1 MNFILHKDFSDLS
14 AMAWNTLVE
23 QSIADTPFSRY
34 EYLSEWWQTL
44 GGGEWMGKGGEGEQI
59 SSVGET
65 SPTGESTSPLL
76 VLVSA
81 TENDQLIGIAPL
93 FIAEYDGQQALML
106 VGSIEISDYL
116 DLIVREQ
123 DLPRF
128 LSGLFDFLAPSE
140 ANPGLPRPNEWTAV
154 DWYNIPDSSPTRA
167 ALQVEFEKRGWQY
180 QAEIYRP
187 TPRIPLNGSFEEY
200 LARIDKK
207 QRHEIRRKMRRAAE
221 SELNVRF
228 IIVDINADIETETN
242 DFFQLMTQDPN
253 KADFLTPLMRA
264 QMSVTIRTAF
274 EQGYLWLAFL
284 EIGGV
289 KVAASLNF
297 DYKNK
302 LWGYNSGVSREHM
315 ELSPGWV
322 LLAHTIQWCCENNR
336 YEFDFMRGD
345 EEYKYRFGGV
355 NRYVM
360 RERVVKP

>member
-1 MNFILHKDFSDLS
+1 MNFILHKDFSEFSLRADS
-14 AMAWNTLVE
+14 WNALVE
-23 QSIADTPFSRY
+23 QSITDTPFSRY
-34 EYLSEWWQTL
+34 EYLSEWWKTL
-44 GGGEWMGKGGEGEQI
+44 GGGEWKDAE
-59 SSVGET
+59 
-65 SPTGESTSPLL
+65 L

-93 FIAEYDGQQALML
+93 FITHYDGQRALML

-128 LSGLFDFLAPSE
+128 LSELLDFLASQT
-140 ANPGLPRPNEWTAV
+140 ADTWSGL
-154 DWYNIPDSSPTRA
+154 DWYNLPDASPTPA
-167 ALQVEFEKRGWQY
+167 ALKAESETRGWNY
-180 QAEIYRP
+180 HEEIYRP
-187 TPRIPLNGSFEEY
+187 TPRISLNGSFDDY
-200 LARIDKK
+200 LSRIDKK

-228 IIVDINADIETETN
+228 TIVDKDSDIETEMN
-242 DFFQLMTQDPN
+242 SFFDLMIQDPG
-253 KADFLTPLMRA
+253 KAGFLTPLMRE
-264 QMSVTIRTAF
+264 QMTFTIRSAF
-274 EQGYLWLAFL
+274 EHGYLWLAFL
-284 EIGGV
+284 EIEGV

-322 LLAHTIQWCCENNR
+322 LLASTIQWCCENGR

-355 NRYVM
+355 NKYVL
-360 RERVVKP
+360 RLKVIKL

>member
-1 MNFILHKDFSDLS
+1 MNFELLKDFSEIDES
-14 AMAWNTLVE
+14 IWNALVE
-23 QSIADTPFSRY
+23 QSIADTPFSRH
-34 EYLSEWWQTL
+34 EYLSEWWTTL
-44 GGGEWMGKGGEGEQI
+44 GGGEWK
-59 SSVGET
+59 SAD
-65 SPTGESTSPLL
+65 L
-76 VLVSA
+76 VLVTA

-93 FIAEYDGQQALML
+93 FIAEYDGRAALML

-128 LSGLFDFLAPSE
+128 LTGLLDFLGSGLTGNWSAI
-140 ANPGLPRPNEWTAV
+140 
-154 DWYNIPDSSPTRA
+154 DWYNLPESSPTLT
-167 ALQVEFEKRGWQY
+167 ALKEDSARRGWTY
-180 QAEIYRP
+180 HEEIYRP
-187 TPRIPLNGSFEEY
+187 TPRIPLTNSFEEY
-200 LARIDKK
+200 LSRIDKK

-228 IIVDINADIETETN
+228 IVIDKSADIEQEIN
-242 DFFQLMTQDPN
+242 AFFELMVQDPS
-253 KADFLTPLMRA
+253 KANFLHPLMRE
-264 QMSVTIRTAF
+264 QMTVTIRAAF
-274 EQGYLWLAFL
+274 KNCYLWLAFL
-284 EIGGV
+284 EVNGT

-322 LLAHTIQWCCENNR
+322 LLAQVIQWCCENGR

-355 NRYVM
+355 NRFVM
-360 RERVVKP
+360 RAVVKG